1 MFLREEIYEYMLN
14 FHENEIESNLEE
26 MVCNILN
33 EDIKFLLPYFENT
46 YNLKNYNRWLFSFS
60 SEIEFAY
67 WAEFNFEKFFKNNFF
82 KSKNREWL
90 IPLLMSWLRE
100 YPTKIK
106 WFRWDTH
113 APILLDW
120 EVNWYQW
127 KPIFVDNFG
136 VFTHPQTT
144 SSDFVLMLNF
154 GLSQSSSIN

>member
-67 WAEFNFEKFFKNNFF
+67 WAEFNFEKFFKNHFF
-82 KSKNREWL
+82 KPK
-90 IPLLMSWLRE
+90 
-100 YPTKIK
+100 K
-106 WFRWDTH
+106 
-113 APILLDW
+113 
-120 EVNWYQW
+120 
-127 KPIFVDNFG
+127 
-136 VFTHPQTT
+136 
-144 SSDFVLMLNF
+144 
-154 GLSQSSSIN
+154 